1 MNSVLPWLR
10 QSIKI
15 RATLKDKCK
24 DKAKG
29 DCFKMLTAENVEK
42 DKIVET
48 AENLKKEGYRLA
60 AITGEKEGEILE
72 LVYHFD
78 LNYEIKNIKV
88 SLQDSDE
95 EVESI
100 SHVYPHSFLIEN
112 EIQDLYGIKFN
123 NLTIDYKGR
132 LYMASNG
139 PVAPLS
145 GKKEE

>member
-1 MNSVLPWLR
+1 MYS
-10 QSIKI
+10 S
-15 RATLKDKCK
+15 
-24 DKAKG
+24 
-29 DCFKMLTAENVEK
+29 ENVDK

-48 AENLKKEGYRLA
+48 AEGMKKEGYRLA
-60 AITGEKEGEILE
+60 AITGEKEGDVLE

-78 LNYEIKNIKV
+78 LNYQIKNIKV
-88 SLQDSDE
+88 NLAEGD

-100 SHVYPHSFLIEN
+100 SHVYPGAFLIEN

-132 LYMASNG
+132 LYMTSKS
-139 PVAPLS
+139 PVAPMS